1 MTEPGSATAANRL
14 RLQAR
19 LIASDGLRHTP
30 AGIPVV
36 DATLAHQSAQSEAG
50 LARTVELELATRF
63 AGALA
68 VRVATLPMG
77 VALRVEGF
85 LAPRRRQSRQLV
97 LHVNEF
103 ELIEV

>member
-1 MTEPGSATAANRL
+1 VTAPGSVTAANRL

-19 LIASDGLRHTP
+19 LIASEGLRHTP

-68 VRVATLPMG
+68 KRAAVLPMG
-77 VALRVEGF
+77 TALQEIGRASCRERVSS
-85 LAPRRRQSRQLV
+85 PV
-97 LHVNEF
+97 
-103 ELIEV
+103 